1 MSMTVPFDG
10 VYSDSFMG
18 RGKDVPICISAAALS
33 RASTL
38 AHAPAVSAERTV
50 AATQF
55 REVSSHFS
63 HRLSSNGAAL
73 WFARRRS
80 FSTSE
85 GVSSPWTIC
94 SM

>member
-1 MSMTVPFDG
+1 MSTTVPFDG
-10 VYSDSFMG
+10 VYSDSFTG
-18 RGKDVPICISAAALS
+18 RGKGVPLCISAAALS
-33 RASTL
+33 RVSTL
-38 AHAPAVSAERTV
+38 THAPAVPPARTV
-50 AATQF
+50 AATQL

-63 HRLSSNGAAL
+63 HRLSSNGAAR

-80 FSTSE
+80 FSTSA